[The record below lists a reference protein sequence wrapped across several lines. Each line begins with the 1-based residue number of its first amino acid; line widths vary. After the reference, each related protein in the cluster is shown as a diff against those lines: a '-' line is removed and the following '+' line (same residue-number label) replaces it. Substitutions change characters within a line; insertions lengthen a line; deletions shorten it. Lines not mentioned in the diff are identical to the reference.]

1 MASITRAR
9 TRRARRYGFRHAT
22 RMEWIKLHSLRSTTW
37 VLAAGVVA
45 TIALGA
51 VTGFNTRN
59 PHGDPT
65 NNVLAGI
72 AFGQVVFGVLGVL
85 IVTSEYSSGMIR
97 ATLAAI
103 PRRPLVLAAKAVTYG
118 LAALA
123 AGQIASFGSFL
134 TGTAVLGAAAMTGAY
149 LALIGL
155 MGLGLGAIIRNSAA
169 AVATLTGGL
178 FVLPLVVAGTH
189 KAGPFLPELIAANS
203 LSAVKPIQA
212 FTLSPWIELGI
223 VAAYAAALLG
233 AGCWSLVR
241 RDALHRSGL
250 ALREPVRARHRLCER
265 RAIAAQAL
273 GWPAGR

>member
-1 MASITRAR
+1 
-9 TRRARRYGFRHAT
+9 
-22 RMEWIKLHSLRSTTW
+22 
-37 VLAAGVVA
+37 VA

-85 IVTSEYSSGMIR
+85 TVTSEYSSGMIR

-123 AGQIASFGSFL
+123 AGQIAAFGSFL
-134 TGTAVLGAAAMTGAY
+134 TGTAVLRAAVPHPALSQPTVLRAVAMTGAY
-149 LALIGL
+149 LALVGL

-178 FVLPLVVAGTH
+178 
-189 KAGPFLPELIAANS
+189 FLPELIAANS

>member
-1 MASITRAR
+1 
-9 TRRARRYGFRHAT
+9 
-22 RMEWIKLHSLRSTTW
+22 MEWIKLRSLRSTTW

-51 VTGFNTRN
+51 VAGFNTRN

-72 AFGQVVFGVLGVL
+72 AFGQVVFGVLT
-85 IVTSEYSSGMIR
+85 VTSEYSSGMIR

-103 PRRPLVLAAKAVTYG
+103 PRRPLVLAAKALTYG

-123 AGQIASFGSFL
+123 ARQIAAFGSFL
-134 TGTAVLGAAAMTGAY
+134 TGTAVLRAAVPHPALSQPTVLRAVAMTGVY
-149 LALIGL
+149 LALVGL

-178 FVLPLVVAGTH
+178 FVLPLVIAGTH

-203 LSAVKPIQA
+203 LSAVKPIQT

-223 VAAYAAALLG
+223 VAAYAVALLV
-233 AGCWSLVR
+233 AGCWSLVH
-241 RDALHRSGL
+241 RDALHRSGP
-250 ALREPVRARHRLCER
+250 ALRDPVRARQPAM
-265 RAIAAQAL
+265 RATGQLPLRHWNRQLA
-273 GWPAGR
+273 R